1 MNLRTLTTSALALGL
16 VIPATGCFE
25 TISGPYDGPTVVEFA
40 QFAGAADPYTRTVGE
55 DAGTVGLT
63 VNLIGPQQASDIVIQ
78 VAVDEGASTAEAGSD
93 YTFPNG
99 AQVTIP
105 ANSSSGTL
113 SINVLDDGDDDG
125 DAETIVMELAGTADG
140 SIEGADNF
148 DDFTLTITDN
158 D

>member
-25 TISGPYDGPTVVEFA
+25 TIAGPYDGPTVVEFA
-40 QFAGAADPYTRTVGE
+40 QFVGSADPYARIVGE
-55 DAGTVGLT
+55 DAGTVELT
-63 VNLIGPQQASDIVIQ
+63 VNLIGPQQGSDTVVQ
-78 VAVDEGASTAEAGSD
+78 VAVDESLSTADAGSD

-113 SINVLDDGDDDG
+113 QINVLDDGDDDG
-125 DAETIVMELAGTADG
+125 GNETIFMELTGTADG

-148 DDFTLTITDN
+148 DDFALTITDN